1 MAYTKT
7 QLEALE
13 VALARGEKMVRY
25 EDKLVE
31 YRSVDELRAAIA
43 EVKRGLFEQAR
54 DTGLWSRAA
63 RQIRITTN
71 KGF

>member
-1 MAYTKT
+1 MAYTTT

-13 VALARGEKMVRY
+13 VALARGEKQVRY

-31 YRSVDELRAAIA
+31 YRSVDELKAAIA
-43 EVKRGLFEQAR
+43 EVKRGLLEQAQA
-54 DTGLWSRAA
+54 TGLWPRSA

>member
-1 MAYTKT
+1 MAYTQT

-13 VALARGEKMVRY
+13 SAPARGEKMVRY

-31 YRSVDELRAAIA
+31 YRSVDELNAAIA
-43 EVKRGLFEQAR
+43 HVKLGLFEQAR
-54 DTGLWSRAA
+54 DTGLWPRAA
-63 RQIRITTN
+63 RQIRITTS